1 MPRLYLTDRNIYR
14 VRTRTGCILRVSWA
28 DDAGTFRT
36 RAGDLTHDVAWHDVA
51 AVTDCLDGHTRCRWT
66 PLDACFRAV
75 HAPKQTAVPWVHPY
89 ARR

>member
-14 VRTRTGCILRVSWA
+14 VRTRTGCIMRVSWA

-51 AVTDCLDGHTRCRWT
+51 AVTE
-66 PLDACFRAV
+66 
-75 HAPKQTAVPWVHPY
+75 
-89 ARR
+89 